1 MGTRFVVAG
10 GRETKTEADP
20 PFDFAQGSFFLHPPI
35 NFSVGLFEAI
45 GSMEGQLVKK
55 GTVLFG
61 STIFFVVLG
70 VSGTL
75 RAQTPGAAAPLSPA
89 ELPGRGLA
97 QHDFL
102 YAGESHD
109 RRIFIVRQGKIVW
122 SYDDPAGKGEISDA
136 VMLSNGNILFAHQY
150 GVTEITPEKKV
161 VWNYDAPA
169 GHEVHTAAPIGKDH
183 VLFLQNGDPAVLRV
197 VNVTTGVIEKE
208 ITLATKQPVSV
219 HAQFRHARLTENG
232 TVLVAHMDLNK
243 VVEYDVEGKELWSF
257 PAPGAW
263 GVSQLKNGNV
273 LITDRMGVREV
284 TRRGDA
290 VWSWSPSDVPGYKF
304 SSLQQAWRLPNG
316 NTVVNNWVNEWSKN
330 APHFEE
336 TVQAIEVT
344 PAKEVVWALREWTAP
359 VNLGPATTIQF
370 LDEASAPEDVHFGD
384 IR

>member
-1 MGTRFVVAG
+1 MFRLAAVV
-10 GRETKTEADP
+10 
-20 PFDFAQGSFFLHPPI
+20 
-35 NFSVGLFEAI
+35 
-45 GSMEGQLVKK
+45 
-55 GTVLFG
+55 
-61 STIFFVVLG
+61 VVLG
-70 VSGTL
+70 TSGTL
-75 RAQTPGAAAPLSPA
+75 FAQTPGAAAPLSPA

-161 VWNYDAPA
+161 VWDYVAPA
-169 GHEVHTAAPIGKDH
+169 GHEVHTAVPIGKEH
-183 VLFLQNGDPAVLRV
+183 VLLIQNGDPAVLRV

-243 VVEYDVEGKELWSF
+243 VVEYDAEGKELWSF

-330 APHFEE
+330 APPFAG

-344 PAKEVVWALREWTAP
+344 PAKEVVWALREWTPP

-370 LDEASAPEDVHFGD
+370 LDEPSAPEDVHFGD